1 MNFTIERKALVDA
14 LPRALAVIDRKGTI
28 PILEHFLLR
37 ANTDGLMVAA
47 TDMDRR
53 IEIDVACR
61 VEAPGAAAVPGRLL
75 YDAVRS
81 LPDGAEIR
89 IRLDPAGDRVA
100 VVAGRSRFR
109 LPILPVEEF
118 PAFETPDAGPFEIAA
133 RDLLRL
139 LDRTHYAM
147 SNEEVRY
154 YLNGVYLH
162 AAPDWTPGSS
172 PGAAQ
177 ERRLRAVATNGHVLA
192 RADVPLPEAADA
204 MPPAIVPRQMVEILR
219 DWLKAAPG
227 DAAAAVTVTDRLIR
241 VKAPW
246 LGQGELG
253 ATVSSKL
260 IDGSFPDYQRVIPTG
275 DGTTRVIASADDL
288 VAAARRA
295 VIAANA
301 EKDGRAVK
309 LAIALAGNRAE
320 IRVSASS
327 AIGAEAESAV
337 DADLDGEALEV
348 GFNASYLAETVS
360 ALACDTVAIATN
372 GPGDPARFENPADD
386 SVLAIVM
393 PMRV

>member
-1 MNFTIERKALVDA
+1 MNFTIERHALAAA

-37 ANTDGLMVAA
+37 ATADGLMVAA

-53 IEIDVACR
+53 IEIGVACR
-61 VEAPGAAAVPGRLL
+61 VEERGEAAVPARML

-81 LPDGAEIR
+81 LPEGAEIR

-118 PAFETPDAGPFEIAA
+118 PSFEMPDAGPFEIGA

-162 AAPDWTPGSS
+162 AVECGDW
-172 PGAAQ
+172 Q
-177 ERRLRAVATNGHVLA
+177 LRAVATNGHVLA

-204 MPPAIVPRQMVEILR
+204 MPPVIVPRQMVDILR

-227 DAAAAVTVTDRLIR
+227 DATAAVTVTDRLIR
-241 VKAPW
+241 VEAPW

-260 IDGSFPDYQRVIPTG
+260 IDGSFPDYQRVIATG

-295 VIAANA
+295 LIAANA

-327 AIGAEAESAV
+327 TIGAEAESAV

-348 GFNASYLAETVS
+348 GFNASYLAATVE
-360 ALACDTVAIATN
+360 ALACDTVAIAPG

>member
-37 ANTDGLMVAA
+37 ASADGLLVAA

-53 IEIDVACR
+53 IEIGVACR
-61 VEAPGAAAVPGRLL
+61 VEEPGAAAAPGRLL

-89 IRLDPAGDRVA
+89 IRLDPAGDRLA

-118 PAFETPDAGPFEIAA
+118 PSFETPDTGPFEIAA
-133 RDLLRL
+133 RDLLHL

-147 SNEEVRY
+147 SNEETRY

-162 AAPDWTPGSS
+162 AVERGDW
-172 PGAAQ
+172 Q
-177 ERRLRAVATNGHVLA
+177 LRAVATNGHVLA

-204 MPPAIVPRQMVEILR
+204 MPPVIVPRQMVEILR

-227 DAAAAVTVTDRLIR
+227 DATAAVTVTDRLIR
-241 VKAPW
+241 VEAPW
-246 LGQGELG
+246 LGQGALG

-260 IDGSFPDYQRVIPTG
+260 IDGDFPDYQRAIPTG
-275 DGTTRVIASADDL
+275 GTTRVIVSADDL

-295 VIAANA
+295 VVAANA
-301 EKDGRAVK
+301 MKEGRAVK

-320 IRVSASS
+320 IRISGNSAQ
-327 AIGAEAESAV
+327 GAEAESAV

-348 GFNASYLAETVS
+348 GFNAAYLAATVE

-386 SVLAIVM
+386 SVGAVVM